1 VVVCALSFA
10 EGLNIGML
18 LPLLSL
24 IGVETGTHP
33 NGPAQVIKSF
43 FATLHISLS
52 LGAVLAVFLVI
63 GLIHIALHSLQQYL
77 IVRSGEALTLLIRQ
91 RIFDGISFASWRGIL
106 SSRGGYLVNAV
117 MSEASRTGLLFGS
130 NMTALGIVIS
140 FGIYVGISA
149 WISWPLTLWTGLLCI
164 ASILV
169 LRKLFSSSRR
179 FGAYTSAATN
189 RLQEVLNEHVAGAK
203 VIRAFGAGQ
212 WSRTIFCS
220 AAEAVGDY
228 ARRNQL
234 NTILVRTL
242 VEPFGLVMVCLLI
255 YLSITVLQLPA
266 AELMVLLLLVFR
278 VIPRFVVLQEMLQ
291 RTSGMLPAYESVLD
305 TLSRLGQVH
314 EGRGQKI
321 FTELQGP
328 IELRGITVRHDTNTV
343 LDGVSF
349 GVQPRTTVALV
360 GRSGGGKT
368 TLLDIMSGVL
378 TPDDGEALING
389 TPLSE
394 YDLNSY
400 RQRIGV
406 VPQESTFFHDTIEA
420 NLRIAKPGATETEL
434 WDVLVAAHADEFVQ
448 ERPEGLAAIVGD
460 QGLRL
465 SGGQRQ
471 RLALARALL
480 RNPDI
485 LLLDEPTS
493 AMDVQTEL
501 AIRETLRR
509 LRGQVTIVLV
519 THRQEMAGDADVIYT
534 VSEGIVKPLERVPG
548 HVGGGRPA

>member
-24 IGVETGTHP
+24 IGVETGTRP
-33 NGPAQVIKSF
+33 GGPAQVIKGLFS
-43 FATLHISLS
+43 TLHIPLS

-77 IVRSGEALTLLIRQ
+77 IVRSGEALTVLIRQ
-91 RIFDGISFASWRGIL
+91 RIFEGISFASWRGLL

-130 NMTALGIVIS
+130 TMTALGIVIS
-140 FGIYVGISA
+140 FGIYVGIAA
-149 WISWPLTLWTGLLCI
+149 WISWPLTLWTGLLC
-164 ASILV
+164 AVSMLV
-169 LRKLFSSSRR
+169 LRKLFDSSRR

-212 WSRTIFCS
+212 WSRDIFRS
-220 AAEAVGDY
+220 AAEAVSEY

-266 AELMVLLLLVFR
+266 AELMVLLFLIFR
-278 VIPRFVVLQEMLQ
+278 VMPRFVVLQEMLQ
-291 RTSGMLPAYESVLD
+291 RTSGMLPAYESVSE
-305 TLSRLGQVH
+305 TLLRLGQAH
-314 EGRGQKI
+314 EGRGKKI

-343 LDGVSF
+343 LDRISVV
-349 GVQPRTTVALV
+349 VQPRTTVALV
-360 GRSGGGKT
+360 GKSGGGKT
-368 TLLDIMSGVL
+368 TLLDIMSGVI
-378 TPDDGEALING
+378 TPDDGQVLING

-394 YDLNSY
+394 YDLNVY
-400 RQRIGV
+400 RLRIGV
-406 VPQESTFFHDTIEA
+406 VPQESMFFHDTIAA
-420 NLRIAKPGATETEL
+420 NLRIAAPEATESEI
-434 WDVLVAAHADEFVQ
+434 WAALVAAHADDFVRSREQ
-448 ERPEGLAAIVGD
+448 GLDTVVGD

-471 RLALARALL
+471 RLSLARALL
-480 RNPDI
+480 RKPEI

-493 AMDVQTEL
+493 AIDRETE
-501 AIRETLRR
+501 AVIRETLKC
-509 LRGQVTIVLV
+509 LRGQITIVMS
-519 THRQEMAGDADVIYT
+519 THQLAMSEDADVIYT
-534 VSEGIVKPLERVPG
+534 VVGG
-548 HVGGGRPA
+548 HVRGVELSDAL

>member
-1 VVVCALSFA
+1 
-10 EGLNIGML
+10 M
-18 LPLLSL
+18 
-24 IGVETGTHP
+24 
-33 NGPAQVIKSF
+33 
-43 FATLHISLS
+43 
-52 LGAVLAVFLVI
+52 
-63 GLIHIALHSLQQYL
+63 
-77 IVRSGEALTLLIRQ
+77 
-91 RIFDGISFASWRGIL
+91 
-106 SSRGGYLVNAV
+106 
-117 MSEASRTGLLFGS
+117 
-130 NMTALGIVIS
+130 
-140 FGIYVGISA
+140 VG
-149 WISWPLTLWTGLLCI
+149 
-164 ASILV
+164 
-169 LRKLFSSSRR
+169 
-179 FGAYTSAATN
+179 
-189 RLQEVLNEHVAGAK
+189 
-203 VIRAFGAGQ
+203 
-212 WSRTIFCS
+212 
-220 AAEAVGDY
+220 
-228 ARRNQL
+228 
-234 NTILVRTL
+234 
-242 VEPFGLVMVCLLI
+242 
-255 YLSITVLQLPA
+255 
-266 AELMVLLLLVFR
+266 
-278 VIPRFVVLQEMLQ
+278 
-291 RTSGMLPAYESVLD
+291 
-305 TLSRLGQVH
+305 
-314 EGRGQKI
+314 
-321 FTELQGP
+321 
-328 IELRGITVRHDTNTV
+328 
-343 LDGVSF
+343 
-349 GVQPRTTVALV
+349 VALV